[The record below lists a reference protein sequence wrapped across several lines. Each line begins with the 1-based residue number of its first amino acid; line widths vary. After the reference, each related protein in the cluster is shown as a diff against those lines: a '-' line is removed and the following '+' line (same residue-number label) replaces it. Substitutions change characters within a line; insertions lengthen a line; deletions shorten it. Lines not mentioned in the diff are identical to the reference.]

1 MPPTQASPQAPP
13 PRHERGVAIIEF
25 AFVFPL
31 LVLLTFSLI
40 DMSRAFYMKNLLHQA
55 AREGVRTLVV
65 NPAPDSADVQVLRV
79 MSAANAAPTLIQHL
93 SSGRQMGIHVETDFK
108 WIFPGVYRLVGAQFT
123 NPMKLSAEA
132 WMRRELP

>member
-1 MPPTQASPQAPP
+1 MKASPRRVSPSHRQ
-13 PRHERGVAIIEF
+13 RGVAIIEF
-25 AFVFPL
+25 AMVFPL

-40 DMSRAFYMKNLLHQA
+40 DISRAFFVKNLLHQA

-65 NPAPDSADVQVLRV
+65 NPEPDSADVRVLQV
-79 MSAANAAPTLIQHL
+79 MSAANAAPSVITHL
-93 SSGRQMGIHVETDFK
+93 RSNRQMGIRVETQFK
-108 WIFPGVYRLVGAQFT
+108 WLYPGVYWLVGAKFT